1 MWQLYLSLVVF
12 AVLAILISLRF
23 RISARYEREDKSST
37 EISDWKSLD
46 LGIDPTSEQE
56 CAEEKRDE
64 EK

>member
-1 MWQLYLSLVVF
+1 MMWQLYLSTALF

-23 RISARYEREDKSST
+23 RISSRYEREDTSIT

-46 LGIDPTSEQE
+46 LGIDPT
-56 CAEEKRDE
+56 DE

>member
-56 CAEEKRDE
+56 SAEEKRDE